1 MKKLKRFFATSVSAV
16 ALVVLLCF
24 LLAGCN
30 EWKVKK
36 HSGFMTPDVYELTN
50 GDVSIKYYNGDCCC
64 IAKDVLTEVKLRIE
78 NNQIDVAKLKD
89 KKFVDDYLRNLCNEM
104 RANK

>member
-1 MKKLKRFFATSVSAV
+1 MKTLQNFFSRTT
-16 ALVVLLCF
+16 LVVGLICLLCF

-36 HSGFMTPDVYELTN
+36 HGGFMTPDVYELTN
-50 GDVSIKYYNGDCCC
+50 GDMSIKYYNGDCCC
-64 IAKDVLTEVKLRIE
+64 IAKEVLTEVKKRIE
-78 NNQIDVAKLKD
+78 ANQIDVIKLND
-89 KKFVDDYLRNLCNEM
+89 KKFVDEYLQKLCNEM